1 LDHSEEI
8 LGTLLERERGE
19 KGELREGNVSVERN
33 IFFFFTW
40 PVWNTIQKEE
50 RRRGGKGEYSLE
62 QRSCVP
68 IHRFFVAFDA
78 VDFDAPVE

>member
-33 IFFFFTW
+33 IFFLLHLAC
-40 PVWNTIQKEE
+40 VEHNTK
-50 RRRGGKGEYSLE
+50 RRKKKGWK
-62 QRSCVP
+62 R
-68 IHRFFVAFDA
+68 
-78 VDFDAPVE
+78 